1 MFLTIFNWCLQIDQ
15 ETTAEEL
22 GCDRNVVGSVFQR
35 IRLVVVNALKKTP
48 IVLGGPNRI
57 VEIDESLFVRVKH
70 GKGKDLR
77 REQVWVFGLY
87 ERPTE
92 QQKMEKKK
100 GRLLKEKGPVR
111 IVDKYAKALKG

>member
-1 MFLTIFNWCLQIDQ
+1 MSSI
-15 ETTAEEL
+15 
-22 GCDRNVVGSVFQR
+22 FQR

-48 IVLGGPNRI
+48 IVLGGSNRI

-87 ERPTE
+87 ERPTD
-92 QQKMEKKK
+92 QQKIDKKK
-100 GRLLKEKGPVR
+100 GRCLFFVVPKRDAVNLLN
-111 IVDKYAKALKG
+111 IIYKYVAPGTTIMSDC